1 MSQFKAPKRDLNFVL
16 KDVLKAEEHYA
27 SIGRDDVNND
37 FLDAI
42 IDACAQ
48 ISEEVIAPTNAA
60 GDSEGCQWDEGVV
73 TTPTGF
79 KEAYQ
84 HYVDGGWGSMVY
96 PEEFGGQDL
105 PVSTSFIAQELTSTA
120 NWAFSMYPGLSQGA
134 IRCLN
139 AHGSDELK
147 AKYMPKMVSGE
158 WTGTMC
164 LTEPHC
170 GSDLGILRTKAVD
183 NGDGS
188 YAISGTKIF
197 ISAGEHDLTDN
208 IVHLV
213 LARPEG
219 APMGTKGISLFLVP
233 KFHSDEAGNITDRNT
248 VQCGSI
254 EHKMGIHGNATC
266 VMNFDNA
273 KGYLVG
279 ELNKGLNAMFV
290 MMNAARIGTAL
301 QGIAHSENTL
311 QASLAYAKE
320 RVQMRSLSGVKNPEG
335 SADPI
340 IVHPDVRRMLLQQ
353 KAFTEAGRLLIH
365 WMAQLQDTV
374 EAEVEGAEN
383 AQGILEVITPIA
395 KAFMTE
401 QGFEACNLGMQI
413 FGGHGYISEYGVE
426 QQVRDARI
434 SMIYEGTTGIQAL
447 DLLGRKVMATQGA
460 AFKPL
465 MKEMAAFAET
475 NGKGLAGKM
484 LKDLMAEGDA
494 LQKATV
500 AIGGKAMMNP
510 DEVGA
515 ASVDYL
521 MSCGY
526 LVFGFLWARM
536 AAVASEKLKAGEGP
550 QEFYKGKVQTAQ
562 FYFARMLPRVK
573 AHTAAMQAGAA
584 SLMDIDEDAFIVA

>member
-1 MSQFKAPKRDLNFVL
+1 MFQYKAPKRDLNFVL
-16 KDVLKAEEHYA
+16 KDVLNAEEHYA
-27 SIGRDDVNND
+27 SLGREDVNNE
-37 FLDAI
+37 FIDAI

-48 ISEEVIAPTNAA
+48 LSEEVIAPTNRA
-60 GDSEGCQWDEGVV
+60 GDEQGCQWNDGDVK
-73 TTPTGF
+73 TPDGF

-96 PEEFGGQDL
+96 PEEFGGQEL
-105 PVSTSFIAQELTSTA
+105 PISTSFIAQELSSSA
-120 NWAFSMYPGLSQGA
+120 NWSFSMYPGLSQGA

-147 AKYMPKMVSGE
+147 QKYMPKMVSGE

-170 GSDLGILRTKAVD
+170 GSDLGTLRTKAVD

-188 YAISGTKIF
+188 YNISGTKIF
-197 ISAGEHDLTDN
+197 ISAGEHDLTEN

-233 KFHSDEAGNITDRNT
+233 KFHSDDDGNVTDRNG
-248 VQCGSI
+248 VACGSI

-273 KGYLVG
+273 KGYLIG

-290 MMNAARIGTAL
+290 MMNAARIGTAM
-301 QGIAHSENTL
+301 QGIAHSECAL
-311 QASLAYAKE
+311 QSSYAYAQD
-320 RVQMRSLSGVKNPEG
+320 RLQMRSLSGAKNPEG
-335 SADPI
+335 PADPI

-374 EAEVEGAEN
+374 EANNEESEN
-383 AQGILEVITPIA
+383 ANGMLEVITPIA

-401 QGFEACNLGMQI
+401 QGFESCNLGMQI

-465 MKEMAAFAET
+465 MKEMAALAEM
-475 NGKGLAGKM
+475 GKKGVTAPLVKQ
-484 LKDLMAEGDA
+484 LMAEA
-494 LQKATV
+494 ENLQKVTMG
-500 AIGGKAMMNP
+500 IGGKALMNP

-515 ASVDYL
+515 ASVDYI

-526 LVFGFLWARM
+526 LVFGYLWARM
-536 AAVASEKLKAGEGP
+536 ALVASQKLKAGEGP
-550 QEFYKGKVQTAQ
+550 QEFYKGKVQTAK
-562 FYFARMLPRVK
+562 FYFARILPRVS
-573 AHTAAMQAGAA
+573 AHVAAMSAGA
-584 SLMDIDEDAFIVA
+584 STLMDIEEAAFIVE

>member
-1 MSQFKAPKRDLNFVL
+1 MFQYKAPKRDLNFVL
-16 KDVLKAEEHYA
+16 KDVLNAEEHYA
-27 SIGRDDVNND
+27 SLGREDVNNE
-37 FLDAI
+37 FIDAI

-48 ISEEVIAPTNAA
+48 LSEEVIAPTNRA
-60 GDSEGCQWDEGVV
+60 GDEQGCQWNDGDVK
-73 TTPTGF
+73 TPDGF

-96 PEEFGGQDL
+96 PEEFGGQEL
-105 PVSTSFIAQELTSTA
+105 PISTSFIAQELSSSA
-120 NWAFSMYPGLSQGA
+120 NWSFSMYPGLSQGA

-147 AKYMPKMVSGE
+147 QKYMPKMVSGE

-188 YAISGTKIF
+188 YNISGTKIF
-197 ISAGEHDLTDN
+197 ISAGEHDLTEN

-233 KFHSDEAGNITDRNT
+233 KFHSDDDGNVTDRNG
-248 VQCGSI
+248 VACGSI

-273 KGYLVG
+273 KGYLIG

-290 MMNAARIGTAL
+290 MMNAARIGTAM
-301 QGIAHSENTL
+301 QGIAHSECAL
-311 QASLAYAKE
+311 QSSYAYAQD
-320 RVQMRSLSGVKNPEG
+320 RLQMRSLSGAKNPEG
-335 SADPI
+335 PADPI

-374 EAEVEGAEN
+374 EANNEESEN
-383 AQGILEVITPIA
+383 ANGMLEVITPIA

-401 QGFEACNLGMQI
+401 QGFESCNLGMQI

-465 MKEMAAFAET
+465 MKEMAALAEM
-475 NGKGLAGKM
+475 GKKGVTAPLVKQ
-484 LKDLMAEGDA
+484 LMAEA
-494 LQKATV
+494 ENLQKVTMG
-500 AIGGKAMMNP
+500 IGGKALMNP

-515 ASVDYL
+515 ASVDYI

-526 LVFGFLWARM
+526 LVFGYLWARM
-536 AAVASEKLKAGEGP
+536 ALVASQKLKAGEGP
-550 QEFYKGKVQTAQ
+550 QEFYKGKVQTAK
-562 FYFARMLPRVK
+562 FYFARILPRVS
-573 AHTAAMQAGAA
+573 AHVAAMSAGA
-584 SLMDIDEDAFIVA
+584 STLMDIEEAAFIVE